1 MENVVFDGTEAED
14 ALNIIKSNFN
24 LKKISIR
31 STVSGGFDSDFSS
44 GLIESSSFTK
54 IGGDGVDFSGSV
66 IKLYKNDFA
75 GINDKAISVGEASSV
90 QISKCA
96 IEDVGVGVAVKD
108 GSQATLEDSTVK
120 KYKLSAAMTY
130 MKKSFFSTPSLMI
143 KRSEFEKEADASLLR
158 QPGTVMTIDGRDA
171 TETEFD
177 TRNLYEIGFMK
188 K

>member
-1 MENVVFDGTEAED
+1 
-14 ALNIIKSNFN
+14 LNIIKSNFN

-31 STVSGGFDSDFSS
+31 STVSDGFDSDFSS

-66 IKLYKNDFA
+66 VKLYKNDFA
-75 GINDKAISVGEASSV
+75 GIKDKAISVGEASSV

-143 KRSEFEKEADASLLR
+143 NKSEFEKEADASLLR
-158 QPGTVMTIDGRDA
+158 QSGTVMTIDGRDV

-177 TRNLYEIGFMK
+177 SRNLYEIGFMK